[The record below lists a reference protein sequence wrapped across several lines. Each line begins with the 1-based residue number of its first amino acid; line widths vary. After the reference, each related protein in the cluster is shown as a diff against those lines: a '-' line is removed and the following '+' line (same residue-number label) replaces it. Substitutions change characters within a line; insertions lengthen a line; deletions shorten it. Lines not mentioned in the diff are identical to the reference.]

1 MRDTEISVLIHILSN
16 AIGGL
21 ICLIITGL
29 LVLSL
34 RFSEGKQD
42 LRQRDLNKTGVGKG
56 ENEDF

>member
-1 MRDTEISVLIHILSN
+1 MRGTEINVLIHILSN
-16 AIGGL
+16 AIGVL
-21 ICLIITGL
+21 IYLVITGL